1 MKYSILHI
9 SDIHKAPDVS
19 YDALRQ
25 SLERDMIC
33 FTENEGIM
41 KPAFVVISGD
51 IIQGAY
57 TDEEIR
63 KQYEEAESFLNM
75 LCELYLDND
84 KERMIIVPG
93 NHDVNRA
100 RSKAS
105 MKESPSSLKDSCK
118 SYFGGSSLIRWSW
131 EDFKFY
137 EIHDQELYNSRFEL
151 FVDFYNRFYQ
161 GIRCYP
167 SDSEREACFV
177 RNDEYKVSFACFNS
191 CHQLDDLCVTGSI
204 PEEAVLSIGNQ
215 LNDSYNSG
223 YLNIAVWHHHFY
235 GAPLTTNYM
244 DRSFLTYLLNANVQI
259 GLFGHQHYAQVA
271 EEYTDLELYKDEQL
285 QKLLLISS
293 GTLFGGARE
302 LGEGQSRQ
310 YNIIEIEHSNGN
322 AKVSVS
328 IREDRNPRMGN
339 FIPFW
344 HGKALQTADNRI
356 TRDVRLRTLSVNKQ
370 VLEIEKKLRND
381 YDYISACESVSQL
394 DLDTVRKYKLWINYL
409 SNVDDPSYVYGK
421 LRQVNSVEEAVLKIT
436 AAMKIDKPEL
446 YQELL
451 QDNSILGMNDSNVND
466 LLDIIKRK

>member
-9 SDIHKAPDVS
+9 SDIHKAPNVS

-25 SLERDMIC
+25 SLERDMLS

-51 IIQGAY
+51 VIQGAY
-57 TDEEIR
+57 TDEAIR
-63 KQYEEAESFLNM
+63 KQYEEAENFLEM
-75 LCELYLDND
+75 LCELFLDND
-84 KERMIIVPG
+84 KGRMIIVPG

-105 MKESPSSLKDSCK
+105 MKESSSSLKDSCK
-118 SYFGGSSLIRWSW
+118 SYFGGNNLIRWSW
-131 EDFKFY
+131 GDFKFY
-137 EIHDQELYNSRFEL
+137 EIHNEKLYNSRFEL

-161 GIRCYP
+161 GIRSYP
-167 SDSEREACFV
+167 KDPEHEACFV
-177 RNDEYKVSFACFNS
+177 RNDKYKVSFACFNS

-204 PEEAVLSIGNQ
+204 PEEAVFSIGNE

-235 GAPLTTNYM
+235 GAPLATNYM

-271 EEYTDLELYKDEQL
+271 EEYSDLELYKDEQL

-293 GTLFGGARE
+293 GTLFGGVRE
-302 LGEGQSRQ
+302 LGEGQNRQ

-328 IREDRNPRMGN
+328 IREDKNPRIGN
-339 FIPFW
+339 LIPFW

-356 TRDVRLRTLSVNKQ
+356 TRDVKLRTLSVDKQ

-381 YDYISACESVSQL
+381 KDYISACESVCQL
-394 DLDTVRKYKLWINYL
+394 DLDPVRKYKLWFNYL
-409 SNVDDPSYVYGK
+409 SHVEDSFYVYGK
-421 LRQVNSVEEAVLKIT
+421 LQHINSVEAAVLKIT
-436 AAMKIDKPEL
+436 TAIKIDKPEY

-451 QDNSILGMNDSNVND
+451 QDSSILGMKDPNVNEW
-466 LLDIIKRK
+466 LDFIKRK